1 MSKPPDLQGCQSET
15 RFRPL
20 QSKRE
25 LKLEMRF
32 HLADVLDLNLWHRE
46 Q

>member
-1 MSKPPDLQGCQSET
+1 MSKPLDLQGYPSET
-15 RFRPL
+15 KFRPL
-20 QSKRE
+20 QSKQE

-32 HLADVLDLNLWHRE
+32 HLVDVLDLNLWHLE